1 MKRIELHTN
10 SYYSDKLSFLFPEDI
25 FSAKAAKECKA
36 IAVTDHNSIFS
47 YAKAERKA
55 KNKGI
60 SLIYGLSL
68 DCIDKDDR
76 YAVTLLAKN
85 VIGRENIY
93 RIVSLLEDDA
103 CSVGKAITNALSS
116 EKMQISALITDRI

>member
-85 VIGRENIY
+85 VIGRENIF
-93 RIVSLLEDDA
+93 RIVSLL
-103 CSVGKAITNALSS
+103 
-116 EKMQISALITDRI
+116 

>member
-1 MKRIELHTN
+1 M
-10 SYYSDKLSFLFPEDI
+10 
-25 FSAKAAKECKA
+25 
-36 IAVTDHNSIFS
+36 
-47 YAKAERKA
+47 
-55 KNKGI
+55 
-60 SLIYGLSL
+60 SL

-103 CSVGKAITNALSS
+103 CSVGKAITMAQLQQFREGLLVGASAIGGQLSRAIALRKS
-116 EKMQISALITDRI
+116 EAYLK